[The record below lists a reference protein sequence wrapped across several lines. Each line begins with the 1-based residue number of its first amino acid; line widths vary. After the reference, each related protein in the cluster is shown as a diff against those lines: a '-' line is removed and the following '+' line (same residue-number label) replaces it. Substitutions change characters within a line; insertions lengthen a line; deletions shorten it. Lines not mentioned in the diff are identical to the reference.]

1 MPNPMI
7 AVAGLGAGSAAI
19 QASAAKKAGAQQAA
33 SAQAGIDE
41 QRRQFDIVRELLNP
55 YVKSGGQGLQAQMG
69 LMGLNGA
76 DAQRAAIEG
85 IQSGPEFGMMVQ
97 QGENAMLQNASAT
110 GGLRGGN
117 TQGALAQFRP
127 QVLNSLINQQLQR
140 FGGLAASGQN
150 AAAGLGGAAQQSGNA
165 VSGLMQQQGAAQA
178 GAGLASGQA
187 WGNALGGIGGMLGQG
202 QLDMLFKSR
211 VGSGGTGSLGLPMPF

>member
-1 MPNPMI
+1 MPGPAI
-7 AVAGLGAGSAAI
+7 AVAGAGLASAGI
-19 QASAAKKAGAQQAA
+19 QAGAARRAGAQQAA

-41 QRRQFDIVRELLNP
+41 QRRQFDLVRKLLDP
-55 YVKSGGQGLQAQMG
+55 YVNAGGQGLQAQLG
-69 LMGLNGA
+69 LMGLNGP
-76 DAQRAAIEG
+76 DAQRTAIEG
-85 IQSGPEFGMMVQ
+85 IQSGSEFGTMVQ
-97 QGENAMLQNASAT
+97 EGENAILQNASAT

-150 AAAGLGGAAQQSGNA
+150 AAAGLGGFAQATGSA

-178 GAGLASGQA
+178 GASLVRGQA
-187 WGNALGGIGGMLGQG
+187 FGNFLGGIGGMIGQG
-202 QLDMLFKSR
+202 GFGGGINIGKS
-211 VGSGGTGSLGLPMPF
+211 GSLFGGNSWGF